1 MKEIGRT
8 RSGLQMG
15 YTTGSCAAAAAKAAA
30 AAQGVPLY
38 RFLGGLAGHHLP
50 VPMMNILNGGA
61 CVIIM
66 TQGRTPYNTRALA
79 I

>member
-30 AAQGVPLY
+30 EMLLSGDSPGETADAE
-38 RFLGGLAGHHLP
+38 GH
-50 VPMMNILNGGA
+50 
-61 CVIIM
+61 
-66 TQGRTPYNTRALA
+66 
-79 I
+79 